1 MIDVPAERD
10 GEGSQVWNRFQ
21 HRLPCRGGQAHQSDS
36 PFLRAS
42 ICRRRSLNR
51 SGTPSV
57 LMSSKVTAQDVC
69 REALFLSSGSER
81 FYQDFRVLGDG
92 LDDVPA
98 LFFGGGYKGADD
110 GKVGCTGDAT
120 EAAGDFLLDLHH
132 APVAFGL
139 IVGEGHGRINQ
150 EAQDVL
156 FAI

>member
-1 MIDVPAERD
+1 MRPQT
-10 GEGSQVWNRFQ
+10 GSALMSHDFFCLILKSRN
-21 HRLPCRGGQAHQSDS
+21 
-36 PFLRAS
+36 
-42 ICRRRSLNR
+42 NR
-51 SGTPSV
+51 SPRTKV
-57 LMSSKVTAQDVC
+57 WDFVTAQDVC
-69 REALFLSSGSER
+69 REALFVSSGSER